1 MSQVKLILQNPSF
14 SDFYADN
21 PEFDLLAHDFFTK
34 AEGRISL
41 AGADRHAGTLEM
53 MKAYQRVLRLFPHRN
68 EFAAMAAHEHE
79 PIAERMIAAG
89 LGSAHHIA
97 DLTALQ
103 FRRNTTDTCGAD
115 PALARSTQ
123 PRAVE
128 VPAHDGQQ
136 AAKPPRTPRP

>member
-68 EFAAMAAHEHE
+68 EFARSEEHTSE
-79 PIAERMIAAG
+79 
-89 LGSAHHIA
+89 
-97 DLTALQ
+97 LQ
-103 FRRNTTDTCGAD
+103 SLMRISYDVFCLKKKKKKNIKHSNTPTI
-115 PALARSTQ
+115 Q
-123 PRAVE
+123 
-128 VPAHDGQQ
+128 
-136 AAKPPRTPRP
+136 

>member
-68 EFAAMAAHEHE
+68 EFAAMAAHEPE
-79 PIAERMIAAG
+79 PIAERLIAAG

-97 DLTALQ
+97 ELTKLQ
-103 FRRNTTDTCGAD
+103 FRRNHNDTCGGAPD
-115 PALARSTQ
+115 LARANHQ
-123 PRAVE
+123 RAVQ
-128 VPAHDGQQ
+128 VRAQLRDRKSTRLNSSH
-136 AAKPPRTPRP
+136 